1 MEAIMKTELHG
12 AVFLYEGFYDD
23 FLGGAVLE
31 IHNKIKK
38 YIKSKVLKLEDSQ
51 WSFDSNPFTVGDEK
65 KTYAPLVELLNDIGQ
80 AVYNAYH
87 NNGAD
92 QFRREYRPFS
102 DQHSQPMC
110 SDYPSDAGVK
120 PDLVKAKRPGKHAA
134 HWGDVEMVVEC
145 KSHNKQEDQNEAY
158 LQLARYARGIF
169 SHQIYR
175 LHVFGVAVCGPIVT
189 FVRFDR
195 SGLLHSP
202 NINLST
208 PEGADSFVRH
218 MITLLS
224 LSALDFGY
232 DPRYTFEPKS
242 DELDKRFDT
251 LFALDGCLPRI
262 ASSLLCHRKCCRG
275 RATMA
280 SCLAAATLVDAQIRS
295 SAVKSDL
302 VRQFVKQEIVH
313 KRIWRH
319 EGRTD
324 ERTTLWRF
332 EGVFAVC
339 QVVAFRDNIYTTKVK
354 YPSRLRYSRAA
365 PHFIPTSTT
374 QTTSAVTSAST
385 LAHTTTTVESNA
397 ESTEMSDG
405 SAGPANN
412 SSVTKSET
420 ASSRYEHP
428 RSATSDAGAVDVP
441 EPLKSS
447 ADLLREVRIASDL
460 LMPKGRPLSDAQSAL
475 HVAYAMHDTVLGESY
490 HNISH
495 HR

>member
-23 FLGGAVLE
+23 FMGGAVLK

-51 WSFDSNPFTVGDEK
+51 WSFDNNPFTVGDEK
-65 KTYAPLVELLNDIGQ
+65 KTYAPLVELLNAIGQ
-80 AVYNAYH
+80 AVYNADH

-102 DQHSQPMC
+102 DQHSQLMR
-110 SDYPSDAGVK
+110 SNYPSDAGKK

-145 KSHNKQEDQNEAY
+145 KSHNTQGDQNEAY

-218 MITLLS
+218 IISLLS

-232 DPRYTFEPKS
+232 DPQYTFEPK
-242 DELDKRFDT
+242 LDKLYKQSDT
-251 LFALDGCLPRI
+251 LFALGGYLPRVV
-262 ASSLLCHRKCCRG
+262 SSLLCHRKCCRG
-275 RATMA
+275 RATMT

-295 SAVKSDL
+295 SVVESDL
-302 VRQFVKQEIVH
+302 VRRFVKQEIVH

-319 EGRTD
+319 EERTD
-324 ERTTLWRF
+324 EGTTLWRF

-339 QVVAFRDNIYTTKVK
+339 QVVTFRDNVYTT
-354 YPSRLRYSRAA
+354 
-365 PHFIPTSTT
+365 
-374 QTTSAVTSAST
+374 Q
-385 LAHTTTTVESNA
+385 
-397 ESTEMSDG
+397 
-405 SAGPANN
+405 
-412 SSVTKSET
+412 
-420 ASSRYEHP
+420 
-428 RSATSDAGAVDVP
+428 
-441 EPLKSS
+441 
-447 ADLLREVRIASDL
+447 
-460 LMPKGRPLSDAQSAL
+460 
-475 HVAYAMHDTVLGESY
+475 
-490 HNISH
+490 
-495 HR
+495 